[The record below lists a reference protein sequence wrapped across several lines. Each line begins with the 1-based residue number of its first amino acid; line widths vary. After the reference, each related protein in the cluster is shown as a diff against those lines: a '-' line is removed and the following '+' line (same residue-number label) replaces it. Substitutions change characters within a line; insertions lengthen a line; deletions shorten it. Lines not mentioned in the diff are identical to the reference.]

1 MLKAQ
6 TPQTLINL
14 YKNAFDLWGESY
26 LRIIGLTL
34 LAIIVGAAPHFFIPA
49 LNSYNIFVI
58 SAYIKTNF
66 IWFILYS
73 AISIYFFATI
83 FYRLS
88 MIYHETPGNLFTAFK
103 TCLRRYPKIY
113 LAMLT
118 YVLLETAGFIL
129 AFFPGVYLMM
139 ILVFFIPII
148 LTDNPSY
155 LEGLKSCFRLTEN
168 NWWRT
173 FAFLAIPMI
182 FIHMIIGLVE
192 DITKPLWIVS
202 TQTGNIWLSAH
213 LARLILN
220 SIFYPFVLCL
230 LIVYLNDLKLRFA
243 QEKISD
249 EIITTEAKI

>member
-6 TPQTLINL
+6 TPQTFMNL

-49 LNSYNIFVI
+49 LNTYNVFAVA
-58 SAYIKTNF
+58 AYIKANLF
-66 IWFILYS
+66 WFILYS

-88 MIYHETPGNLFTAFK
+88 MIYHEKPGNIFTAFK
-103 TCLRRYPKIY
+103 TCLYRYPKIY

-129 AFFPGVYLMM
+129 LFFPGVYLMI
-139 ILVFFIPII
+139 ILVFFIPIL
-148 LTDNPSY
+148 LTDNSSY
-155 LEGLKSCFRLTEN
+155 LEGLKSCFRLVEN
-168 NWWRT
+168 HWWRT
-173 FAFLAIPMI
+173 FAFLLIPMV
-182 FIHMIIGLVE
+182 FIHLIIGFVE
-192 DITKPLWIVS
+192 DLSKPLWIVS
-202 TQTGNIWLSAH
+202 THNGNIWLSAH
-213 LARLILN
+213 LLRLVLN
-220 SIFYPFVLCL
+220 SIFYPFILCL
-230 LIVYLNDLKLRFA
+230 LIVYLNDLKLKFA

-249 EIITTEAKI
+249 EVAISEAKI